1 MEPEQIDTCECDDPH
16 TTKATRAAISTQ
28 SSAISP
34 GPSVKGGITQLDG
47 MLQENV
53 ENAKASRELDL
64 KAAAIAKS
72 DADTDAANTKAIAAA
87 AKKLAMEKTE
97 KLEIV
102 QKQNISA
109 TRQAATEAT
118 ELAKA
123 KLVKAEE
130 TNRKAAAAAAK
141 AMAEA
146 KKAAAEKAMAEA
158 KKAAAEKAMA
168 EAKKSATVDPTSEP
182 TSCHFKNVAIGDTLF
197 DISCP
202 LRDKKCDI
210 GDGECTFTKVSVN
223 VEELA
228 TKTMW

>member
-146 KKAAAEKAMAEA
+146 KK
-158 KKAAAEKAMA
+158 
-168 EAKKSATVDPTSEP
+168 SATVDPTSEP

>member
-1 MEPEQIDTCECDDPH
+1 MYIYILLYNMEPEQIDTCECDDPH

-158 KKAAAEKAMA
+158 KK
-168 EAKKSATVDPTSEP
+168 SATVDPTSEP

>member
-158 KKAAAEKAMA
+158 KK
-168 EAKKSATVDPTSEP
+168 SATVDPTSEP